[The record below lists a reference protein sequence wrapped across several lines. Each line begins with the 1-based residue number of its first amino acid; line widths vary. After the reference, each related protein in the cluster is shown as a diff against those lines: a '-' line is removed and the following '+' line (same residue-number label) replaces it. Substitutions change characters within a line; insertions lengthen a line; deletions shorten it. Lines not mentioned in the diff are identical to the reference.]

1 MKTLT
6 KAPALPASRWMPLA
20 QVGLAITLVMGLA
33 HVQAAPNDPAPAPA
47 AGDASQADLQT
58 PAKVPGAGGRPKHR
72 KEVTKAP
79 VKRPFYPSNPLPP
92 VPQRP

>member
-20 QVGLAITLVMGLA
+20 RVGLAITLATGLA
-33 HVQAAPNDPAPAPA
+33 YVQAAPNDPAPAS
-47 AGDASQADLQT
+47 AGGTPQADRQTT
-58 PAKVPGAGGRPKHR
+58 PAKVPDAGGRPKHR